1 MGRLKVTYAPPG
13 TDPTRMPSD
22 PPKVG
27 GLDALKDNWL
37 LIGGLVLM
45 LLFAPK
51 MLGIQVFSKNEEEPQ
66 TQAVQ
71 QQAVTPTPTAATDN
85 DNGLPADWCLIL
97 DGQPVPP
104 GVYAI
109 GTAQHE
115 CRGGELYELE
125 LGATEANQTNLSP
138 PTMEP
143 GEEQAAP

>member
-51 MLGIQVFSKNEEEPQ
+51 MLGIQVFGGKNEEEPQ

-71 QQAVTPTPTAATDN
+71 QAVTPTPTAATD
-85 DNGLPADWCLIL
+85 DNGLPADWCELFE
-97 DGQPVPP
+97 QPVAP
-104 GVYAI
+104 GVYFV
-109 GTAQHE
+109 GSVQKE
-115 CRGGELYELE
+115 CKGGEWHELE
-125 LGATEANQTNLSP
+125 LGSEEANQTNLSP
-138 PTMEP
+138 PEMEP